1 MLLQLARRM
10 LTETDPRL
18 LLRFAWSFGVRGVR
32 ASRRF
37 QAGLRRGDVFP
48 PFIFI
53 SVTTAC
59 NLRCQGCW
67 VSAEG
72 GARHLDAETLDRIIR
87 ESKAH
92 GSTFF
97 GILGG
102 EPLLHPDLFRVLRR
116 HRDAYF
122 QVFTNGTILTDEA
135 VRAMRRLGNVTPLIS
150 IEGLEAT
157 SDARRGG
164 RGVFRRALD
173 GLERCRR
180 HGLITGIATSV
191 CRSNIAEVVGESF
204 VRFAIRRGAQYL
216 WYYIYRPVGPNPVPD
231 LALSEDEILSVRR
244 FMVEARKRA
253 PILIVD
259 AYWDAKGRALCPA
272 AVGVSAHINPWGD
285 IEPCP
290 PIQFALDAV
299 EGNGGLV
306 DTIRGSAFLRA
317 FRRFASETT
326 RGCVLLERPDLLR
339 AFLARIG
346 ARDTSGRGTGFDELA
361 AMTPRPG
368 HHMPG
373 REIPESH
380 WLYRFAKKHWFS
392 GFGAYG

>member
-1 MLLQLARRM
+1 MLFGLARRM

-18 LLRFAWSFGVRGVR
+18 LLRFAWNFGVRGVR

-37 QAGLRRGDVFP
+37 QAGVRRGQIFP

-53 SVTTAC
+53 SVTSAC

-67 VSAEG
+67 VTVNGKAKALE
-72 GARHLDAETLDRIIR
+72 AETLDRIIR

-102 EPLLHPDLFRVLRR
+102 EPLLHPDLFRVLGR

-122 QVFTNGTILTDEA
+122 QVFTNGTLLTEEA
-135 VRAMRRLGNVTPLIS
+135 VRAFRRLGNVTPLIS
-150 IEGLEAT
+150 IEGLEAV
-157 SDARRGG
+157 SDVRRGG
-164 RGVFRRALD
+164 REVFRRAIEGLD
-173 GLERCRR
+173 RCRR
-180 HGLITGIATSV
+180 HGLLTGIATSV
-191 CRSNIAEVVGESF
+191 CRSNIAELVTESF
-204 VRFAIRRGAQYL
+204 VRLAIRRGVQYL
-216 WYYIYRPVGPNPVPD
+216 WYYIYRPVGPNPAPD

-244 FMVEARKRA
+244 FIVEMRRRA
-253 PILIVD
+253 PILLVD
-259 AYWDAKGRALCPA
+259 AYWDAMGRALCPA
-272 AVGVSAHINPWGD
+272 AVGISAHINPWGD

-290 PIQFALDAV
+290 PVQFAMDAV
-299 EGNGGLV
+299 GGNGDLV
-306 DTIRGSAFLRA
+306 DTIRGSTFLRA
-317 FRRFASETT
+317 FRTLASETT

-346 ARDTSGRGTGFDELA
+346 ARDTSGRGTGFKELA
-361 AMTPRPG
+361 AMAPRAG
-368 HHMPG
+368 HHIPG